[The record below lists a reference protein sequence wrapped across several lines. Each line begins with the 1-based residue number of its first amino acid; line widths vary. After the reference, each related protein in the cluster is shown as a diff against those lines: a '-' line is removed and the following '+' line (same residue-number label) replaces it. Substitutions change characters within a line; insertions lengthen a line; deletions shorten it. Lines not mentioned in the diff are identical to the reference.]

1 MIAKAFQKISDE
13 SGRKPRKVLV
23 LSEFYNKLM
32 EQWLQGE
39 NFEIYLTRNEGKAVI
54 TEQFIADSQSK
65 IYKYITAF

>member
-39 NFEIYLTRNEGKAVI
+39 NFEIYLTRNEGKSVI

>member
-1 MIAKAFQKISDE
+1 
-13 SGRKPRKVLV
+13 
-23 LSEFYNKLM
+23 M